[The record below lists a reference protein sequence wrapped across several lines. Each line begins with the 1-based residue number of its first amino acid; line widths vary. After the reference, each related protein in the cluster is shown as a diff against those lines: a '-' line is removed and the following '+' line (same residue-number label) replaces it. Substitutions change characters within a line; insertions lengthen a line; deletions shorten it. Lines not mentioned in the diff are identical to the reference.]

1 MTHHATAHRVNS
13 AAEIVPED
21 SFVVIRPKDKSNRL
35 TAEQPASLIAE
46 LSQKVE
52 APLSLKE
59 MSNLCYLI
67 MNKELFVVTMTNFL
81 GLVKQSNGVDFTFST
96 FASKGVLR
104 LTGISNVASMKEE
117 QVCLSSMMKL
127 FGGFVLSDNASITL
141 VFQMKSMFNWD

>member
-1 MTHHATAHRVNS
+1 MTYHATAHPIS
-13 AAEIVPED
+13 STSELVPED
-21 SFVVIRPKDKSNRL
+21 SFVVIRPKEKSNRL
-35 TAEQPASLIAE
+35 SAEQPSVLIAE
-46 LSQKVE
+46 LSERVG

-67 MNKELFVVTMTNFL
+67 LNKELFVDTMTNFL
-81 GLVKQSNGVDFTFST
+81 GLVEQPNKIDFTFST

-127 FGGFVLSDNASITL
+127 FGGFVLSDNTSITL
-141 VFQMKSMFNWD
+141 VFQMKSMFSWD